1 MAFNDTSG
9 FRSLLINAS
18 YTLYGQVTYLFSAI
32 GCIYVGMQWGDRAI
46 IIGSAVTGKAIA
58 RSLIENLPR
67 FLS

>member
-32 GCIYVGMQWGDRAI
+32 GWIYVGMRWGDRGI
-46 IIGSAVTGKAIA
+46 IIGRAVTGTAIA
-58 RSLIENLPR
+58 MSLIENLPR

>member
-9 FRSLLINAS
+9 FRSLLINVC

-32 GCIYVGMQWGDRAI
+32 SWIYVGMQWGDRAI
-46 IIGSAVTGKAIA
+46 MIGRAVTGTAIA
-58 RSLIENLPR
+58 MSLIENLLR